1 MAKQLR
7 GMSGDYEM
15 AGLSG
20 GRKKKAKKKAAKKGS
35 RKVKFSTVGYK
46 SVAKKTCVR
55 MSGKAKGTLKKGC
68 KWGRG
73 KFKGKVFKKVA

>member
-1 MAKQLR
+1 MPKMLR
-7 GMSGDYEM
+7 GVDYEM

-20 GRKKKAKKKAAKKGS
+20 SKKKAKKKSSKKSSKKGS
-35 RKVKFSTVGYK
+35 KKFSTAGYK

-55 MSGKAKGTLKKGC
+55 MSGPKKGTLKKGC